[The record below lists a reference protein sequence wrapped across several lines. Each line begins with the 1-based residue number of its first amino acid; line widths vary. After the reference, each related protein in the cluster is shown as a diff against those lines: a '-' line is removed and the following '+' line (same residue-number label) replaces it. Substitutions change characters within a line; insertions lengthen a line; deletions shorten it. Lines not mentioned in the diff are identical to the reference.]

1 MGKKARLGLY
11 LQDEEFKRQ
20 VKVAAAKR
28 DMTVTEY
35 CTEAIEERLVRNGER
50 SAAASK
56 SANVDREK
64 QALLER
70 MDELRREIGPVGA
83 PASELVEEGRRS

>member
-1 MGKKARLGLY
+1 MGSKARLGLY
-11 LQDEEFKRQ
+11 LEDEEFKRQ

-28 DMTVTEY
+28 GLTVTEY
-35 CTEAIEERLVRNGER
+35 CAEAIEERLIRDGER

-64 QALLER
+64 QALLEH
-70 MDELRREIGPVGA
+70 MDALKREIGPVGA
-83 PASELVEEGRRS
+83 PASELVDEGRRR